1 MPYGEKLKG
10 KGWLLQKEKAFMGE
24 EGSQLN
30 ILGLGFSR
38 KKG

>member
-10 KGWLLQKEKAFMGE
+10 VGVVTPETRGLHEE

-30 ILGLGFSR
+30 ILGLSFSR
-38 KKG
+38 KD

>member
-10 KGWLLQKEKAFMGE
+10 VGVVAPETEGLHEE

-30 ILGLGFSR
+30 ILGLSFSR
-38 KKG
+38 KD